1 MSQEK
6 VNSNN
11 KTNSNRY
18 QKKPTKN
25 TMMNC
30 ITNIAWKDMFFPE
43 KNSSGT
49 DKYIV
54 HMPNT
59 KENSRKIGE
68 IIEQIKPKNP
78 SHSDKINSLCYSLSL
93 FSEHWN
99 VLHLKKIQT

>member
-6 VNSNN
+6 ANSNN

-18 QKKPTKN
+18 QKNPQR
-25 TMMNC
+25 
-30 ITNIAWKDMFFPE
+30 IQWWIALQILLEKTFFPE